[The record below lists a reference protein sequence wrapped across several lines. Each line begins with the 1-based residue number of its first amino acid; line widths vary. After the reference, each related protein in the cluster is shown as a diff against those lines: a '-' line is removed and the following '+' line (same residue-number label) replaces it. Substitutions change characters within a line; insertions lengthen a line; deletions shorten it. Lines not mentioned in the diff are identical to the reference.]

1 MNSSSCDNNEELM
14 LAFQHGDEGAFDTL
28 YERHHR
34 SVLNTAY
41 RLLSN
46 RDTAEDITQEIFA
59 KLYSAPG
66 SYRPVAMFTTWLY
79 RITCNAC
86 IDEMRKQR
94 RRPSQITDY
103 ALVSVSDAG
112 SSPEATAEANETV
125 RAVQSAIASLPK
137 KQRIAVILQR

>member
-1 MNSSSCDNNEELM
+1 
-14 LAFQHGDEGAFDTL
+14 
-28 YERHHR
+28 
-34 SVLNTAY
+34 
-41 RLLSN
+41 
-46 RDTAEDITQEIFA
+46 
-59 KLYSAPG
+59 
-66 SYRPVAMFTTWLY
+66 WLY

-103 ALVSVSDAG
+103 ALASVSDAG

-137 KQRIAVILQR
+137 KQRIAVILQRYEGLSYQEIADVLQTSVSAVESLLFRARESLKAKLAHCIGTRDMPAEKLTIKLSQPDRKFSKA